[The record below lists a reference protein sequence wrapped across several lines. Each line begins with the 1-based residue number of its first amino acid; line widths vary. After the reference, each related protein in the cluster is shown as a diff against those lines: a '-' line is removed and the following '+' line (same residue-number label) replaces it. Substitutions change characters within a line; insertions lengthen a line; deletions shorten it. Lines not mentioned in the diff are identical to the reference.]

1 MKRIAINGLGRIGRI
16 LLKELIKEKMNV
28 VAVNDLCDNDELVYL
43 MKYDSVHG
51 KYNKKMKAGK
61 DSITIDGKEIKTFKE
76 MDAKN
81 LPWKELKI
89 DLVIE
94 CTGLYTSLEKASD
107 HISAGAK
114 HVVISAPGKGE
125 MKTIVYGVNEDIL
138 DGTEKVFST
147 SSCTT
152 NCLAPLLKVIDD
164 KYTIKEGFMS
174 TIHAYTNDQKIL
186 DVSHKKVYTERRG
199 RASAVNIIPTTT
211 GAAESIG
218 NVMPKL
224 NGKMKGS
231 AFRVPVMDGSL
242 CDVTLLLEEE
252 VTKEEINNLYRSHQS
267 DTLKITFDP
276 VVSSDIIGTRAGST
290 IDGLLTSAIKNQV
303 KIVAWYDNEFGYSM
317 QMIRTIKKF
326 LSLT

>member
-16 LLKELIKEKMNV
+16 LLKELLKEKMNV
-28 VAVNDLCDNDELVYL
+28 VAVNDLCDNDELAYL
-43 MKYDSVHG
+43 IKYDSVHG
-51 KYNKKMKAGK
+51 KYNKKVKADK
-61 DSITIDGKEIKTFKE
+61 NAIIVDGKEIKTFKE

-81 LPWKELKI
+81 LPWKKLKI

-94 CTGLYTSLEKASD
+94 CTGLYTSLEKADD
-107 HISAGAK
+107 HIKAGAK
-114 HVVISAPGKGE
+114 HVVISAPGKGN
-125 MKTIVYGVNEDIL
+125 MKTIVYGVNDDTL
-138 DGTEKVFST
+138 DGTEKIFST

-164 KYTIKEGFMS
+164 KYTIKEGYMS

-186 DVSHKKVYTERRG
+186 DVAHKKNYTERRG
-199 RASAVNIIPTTT
+199 RASAINIIPTTT

-218 NVMPKL
+218 NVMPSLK
-224 NGKMKGS
+224 GKMKGS

-242 CDVTLLLEEE
+242 VDVTLLLEEE
-252 VTKEEINNLYRSHQS
+252 PTKEEINNLYRSNQS

-276 VVSSDIIGTRAGST
+276 IVSSDIIGTKAGST
-290 IDGLLTSAIKNQV
+290 IDGLLTSTIKNQV
-303 KIVAWYDNEFGYSM
+303 KIVSWYDNEFGYSM
-317 QMIRTIKKF
+317 QMVRTIKKF